1 MIIILICEIIYFIKE
16 GTLCENFLNVFL
28 LGLIFLFTISLNKC
42 VKANSINSISM
53 DIYIDKNGDAN
64 ITETWNCYSDS
75 GTEVYHPYYNLG
87 NSQIINLSVKE
98 GSDYYSTIL
107 IGILVQIFQIKLINV
122 VLIILIMELNYV
134 GELVIMVLILIQS
147 IILLQILFL
156 LCLMLK
162 WFIGL

>member
-1 MIIILICEIIYFIKE
+1 MRKFFKC
-16 GTLCENFLNVFL
+16 FL

>member
-1 MIIILICEIIYFIKE
+1 MRKFFKC
-16 GTLCENFLNVFL
+16 FL
-28 LGLIFLFTISLNKC
+28 LGLIFLFAISLNKC

-147 IILLQILFL
+147 IILLQILSL

>member
-1 MIIILICEIIYFIKE
+1 MRKFFKC
-16 GTLCENFLNVFL
+16 FL
-28 LGLIFLFTISLNKC
+28 LGLIFLFAISLNKC

-64 ITETWNCYSDS
+64 ITETWKCYSDS

-98 GSDYYSTIL
+98 GSDYYSTISNWDTSAD
-107 IGILVQIFQIKLINV
+107 FQIKLINV

-147 IILLQILFL
+147 IILLQILSL

>member
-1 MIIILICEIIYFIKE
+1 M
-16 GTLCENFLNVFL
+16 FL
-28 LGLIFLFTISLNKC
+28 LGLIFLFAISLNKC

-147 IILLQILFL
+147 IILLQILSL